1 MNGVRLVMIVSIAAL
16 GFVSMDA
23 IPQAQLPVPIGLKE
37 RTPLDLDFRGKWPCS
52 DGNSAA
58 QLLVLDQHN
67 RESPIALSPQW
78 TGVAERQEGISLH
91 YFVGFNPEN
100 KELLMVDS
108 GAPTLVSYATKDQW
122 DDYYNGRTFAPPF
135 TPNAVAAQT
144 SHSLRLLP

>member
-37 RTPLDLDFRGKWPCS
+37 RTPLDLDFRGKWSCS

-78 TGVAERQEGISLH
+78 TGLQSAKKESLYTISS
-91 YFVGFNPEN
+91 
-100 KELLMVDS
+100 DS
-108 GAPTLVSYATKDQW
+108 TQRTRSY
-122 DDYYNGRTFAPPF
+122 
-135 TPNAVAAQT
+135 
-144 SHSLRLLP
+144 